1 MKRIIF
7 ALAIL
12 SVLSAASFADVDK
25 EELKKLFQAGISDDV
40 ILGYA
45 KSKAPVAK
53 LSADDVVE
61 LKKAGLSD
69 SLLAGILR
77 LSEPAA
83 PVMPATSAA
92 VARLMS
98 NPDIVYDGQYFYPRS
113 YFTSGYSGYSSA
125 AIGIGVTTVYP
136 AYCVPRY
143 GGVVRWS
150 PYGRSCSTLRL
161 GYGSYAG
168 ARSCWR

>member
-1 MKRIIF
+1 MKRILF
-7 ALAIL
+7 TLGIL
-12 SVLSAASFADVDK
+12 SVLSVGAFADVDK
-25 EELKKLFQAGISDDV
+25 EELKKLFQAGLSDDL
-40 ILGYA
+40 ILSYA
-45 KSKAPVAK
+45 RSKTPIAK

-61 LKKAGLSD
+61 LKKAGFSD
-69 SLLAGILR
+69 GLLAGILR

-83 PVMPATSAA
+83 PAMPATSAA
-92 VARLMS
+92 VARLLS
-98 NPDIVYDGQYFYPRS
+98 NPDVVYDGQYFYPRS
-113 YFTSGYSGYSSA
+113 YFSSGYSGYSSA

-143 GGVVRWS
+143 NGVVRWS
-150 PYGRSCSTLRL
+150 PYPRSCSTLRL